1 MIPLIENDPV
11 GVIKGAKLALL
22 TVTDAVVARI
32 PLVIEVPVPAVVAGA
47 HVADALTTL
56 ATKSE
61 VPPFIK

>member
-1 MIPLIENDPV
+1 VIPLIENDPV

-47 HVADALTTL
+47 QVEKHLL
-56 ATKSE
+56 L
-61 VPPFIK
+61 